1 MYSGTTVWKFHRFY
15 ITQTLRKI
23 NFGLSRSAKS
33 TILTHLE
40 ALNFDFYEFLHF
52 LKDEIYQTT
61 KFTAPEIAKTAGF
74 TLLESPK
81 LISRKISVIENSRN
95 FHTVHLAAGFSEDD
109 CDLRL

>member
-40 ALNFDFYEFLHF
+40 ALIFDFYVFLHSERLKFSILTLIRATEIEKWQF
-52 LKDEIYQTT
+52 L
-61 KFTAPEIAKTAGF
+61 
-74 TLLESPK
+74 
-81 LISRKISVIENSRN
+81 N
-95 FHTVHLAAGFSEDD
+95 FSILQNECHVEFE
-109 CDLRL
+109 